1 MKKNYKIILL
11 FCLLLGGMLSD
22 ASAKRKNSFVRK
34 DEIFSYYSKFVSE
47 VWDISWKKPKGFTD
61 LMKSETWAFGK
72 KDPYSLFYRLTV
84 ESVDKDCPIMYPELK
99 MVTPFPDIAWTEKC
113 GKPEFLRNYVM
124 MEVGDSLI
132 EERLTVFSGTEAPMN
147 ADTVFV
153 FRTALKNVYKGYSYC
168 TSIYAYKEGRPPMI
182 FRCFFTEK
190 GKAKEK
196 RYLSK
201 FCKSVNYGNN
211 KEWKMDADKMREAS
225 SRIFYSFTNAE
236 RKGLFSE
243 YQVECERD
251 FHIKLSMPAGFET
264 IDKMVS
270 FRVNE
275 GRNIGV
281 FYSLLLESRDKDC
294 LMLYPLF
301 IENQSHGIAKN
312 MTYGEVKAAL
322 NLAPE
327 ENECMRMNLVNGKFT
342 LGKSKVP
349 DRSKETVQ
357 FDTARYMRVIAE
369 ENMENYCNAD
379 TVYVYEVPLLK
390 PYKGVYTKCIGINMV
405 KEGHPYGMAKILLME
420 GDNAKDKYMK
430 QFLESIRYSDSI
442 LGENSEKACKDKFNV
457 NQADKISTQKG
468 V

>member
-84 ESVDKDCPIMYPELK
+84 ESVDKDCLIMYPELK
-99 MVTPFPDIAWTEKC
+99 MVTSFPDIAWTEKC

-132 EERLTVFSGTEAPMN
+132 EERLTVFSGTEASMN

-153 FRTALKNVYKGYSYC
+153 FRTALKNVYKRYSYC

-190 GKAKEK
+190 GRAKEK
-196 RYLSK
+196 LYLSK
-201 FCKSVNYGNN
+201 FYKSVNYGNN

-390 PYKGVYTKCIGINMV
+390 PYKGVYKKCIGINMV
-405 KEGHPYGMAKILLME
+405 KKGHPYGMAKILLME

-430 QFLESIRYSDSI
+430 QFFESIRYSDSM
-442 LGENSEKACKDKFNV
+442 LDYKARMKSKNY
-457 NQADKISTQKG
+457 KKK
-468 V
+468 

>member
-72 KDPYSLFYRLTV
+72 KDPYSFFYRLTV
-84 ESVDKDCPIMYPELK
+84 ESVDKDCLIMYPELK
-99 MVTPFPDIAWTEKC
+99 MVTSFPDIAWTEKC

-196 RYLSK
+196 LYLSK
-201 FCKSVNYGNN
+201 FYKSVNYGNN

-390 PYKGVYTKCIGINMV
+390 PYKGVYKKCIGINMV
-405 KEGHPYGMAKILLME
+405 KKGHPYGMAKILLME

-430 QFLESIRYSDSI
+430 QFFESIRYSDSI
-442 LGENSEKACKDKFNV
+442 LDYKARMKSKNY
-457 NQADKISTQKG
+457 KKK
-468 V
+468 

>member
-84 ESVDKDCPIMYPELK
+84 ESVDKDCLIMYPELK
-99 MVTPFPDIAWTEKC
+99 MVTSFPDIAWTEKC

-132 EERLTVFSGTEAPMN
+132 EERLTVFSGTEASMN

-153 FRTALKNVYKGYSYC
+153 FRTALKNVYKRYSYC

-190 GKAKEK
+190 GRAKEK
-196 RYLSK
+196 LYLSK
-201 FCKSVNYGNN
+201 FYKSVNYGNN

-420 GDNAKDKYMK
+420 GDNSKDKYMK
-430 QFLESIRYSDSI
+430 QFFESIRYSDSM
-442 LGENSEKACKDKFNV
+442 LDYKARMKSKNY
-457 NQADKISTQKG
+457 KKK
-468 V
+468 

>member
-84 ESVDKDCPIMYPELK
+84 ESVDKDCLIMYPELK
-99 MVTPFPDIAWTEKC
+99 MVTSFPDIAWTEKC

-132 EERLTVFSGTEAPMN
+132 EERLTVFSGTEASMN

-153 FRTALKNVYKGYSYC
+153 FRTALKNVYKRYSYC

-190 GKAKEK
+190 GRAKEK
-196 RYLSK
+196 LYLSK
-201 FCKSVNYGNN
+201 FYKSVNYGNN

-430 QFLESIRYSDSI
+430 QFFESIRYSDSM
-442 LGENSEKACKDKFNV
+442 LDYKARMKSKNY
-457 NQADKISTQKG
+457 KKK
-468 V
+468 

>member
-84 ESVDKDCPIMYPELK
+84 ESVDKDCLIMYPELK
-99 MVTPFPDIAWTEKC
+99 MVTSFPDIAWTEKC

-251 FHIKLSMPAGFET
+251 FHIKLSMPTGFET

-281 FYSLLLESRDKDC
+281 FYSLLLESRDKNC

-327 ENECMRMNLVNGKFT
+327 ENECMRMNLVNGKFM
-342 LGKSKVP
+342 LGKSNVP
-349 DRSKETVQ
+349 DRSKEMVQ

-390 PYKGVYTKCIGINMV
+390 PYKGVYKKCIGINMV
-405 KEGHPYGMAKILLME
+405 KEGHPFGMIKILLME

-430 QFLESIRYSDSI
+430 QFFESIRYSDSI
-442 LGENSEKACKDKFNV
+442 PDYKARMKSKNY
-457 NQADKISTQKG
+457 KKK
-468 V
+468 

>member
-61 LMKSETWAFGK
+61 LMKSET
-72 KDPYSLFYRLTV
+72 YSLFYRLTV
-84 ESVDKDCPIMYPELK
+84 ESVDKDCLIMYPELK
-99 MVTPFPDIAWTEKC
+99 MVTSFPDIAWTEKC

-132 EERLTVFSGTEAPMN
+132 EERLTVFSGTEASMN

-153 FRTALKNVYKGYSYC
+153 FRTALKNVYKRYSYC

-190 GKAKEK
+190 GRAKEK
-196 RYLSK
+196 LYLSK
-201 FCKSVNYGNN
+201 FYKSVNYGNN

-430 QFLESIRYSDSI
+430 QFFESIRYSDSM
-442 LGENSEKACKDKFNV
+442 LDYKARMKSKNY
-457 NQADKISTQKG
+457 KKK
-468 V
+468 

>member
-84 ESVDKDCPIMYPELK
+84 ESVDKDCLIMYPELK
-99 MVTPFPDIAWTEKC
+99 MVTSFPDIAWTEKC

-132 EERLTVFSGTEAPMN
+132 EERLTVFSGTEASMN

-153 FRTALKNVYKGYSYC
+153 FRTALKNVYKRYSYC

-190 GKAKEK
+190 GRAKEK
-196 RYLSK
+196 LYLSK
-201 FCKSVNYGNN
+201 FYKSVNYGNN
-211 KEWKMDADKMREAS
+211 KEWKMDVDKMREAS

-430 QFLESIRYSDSI
+430 QFFESIRYSDSM
-442 LGENSEKACKDKFNV
+442 LDYKARMKSKNY
-457 NQADKISTQKG
+457 KKK
-468 V
+468 

>member
-72 KDPYSLFYRLTV
+72 KDPYSFFYRLTV
-84 ESVDKDCPIMYPELK
+84 ESVDKDCLIMYPELK
-99 MVTPFPDIAWTEKC
+99 MVTSFPDIAWTEKC

-190 GKAKEK
+190 GRAKEK
-196 RYLSK
+196 LYLSK
-201 FCKSVNYGNN
+201 FYKSVNYGNN
-211 KEWKMDADKMREAS
+211 KEWKMDVDKMREAS

-390 PYKGVYTKCIGINMV
+390 PYKGVYKKCIGINMV
-405 KEGHPYGMAKILLME
+405 KEGHPCGIAKILLTE
-420 GDNAKDKYMK
+420 GDDAKDKYMK
-430 QFLESIRYSDSI
+430 QFFESIRYSDSI
-442 LGENSEKACKDKFNV
+442 LDYKARMKSKNY
-457 NQADKISTQKG
+457 KKK
-468 V
+468 

>member
-84 ESVDKDCPIMYPELK
+84 ESVDKDCLIMYPELK
-99 MVTPFPDIAWTEKC
+99 MVTSFPDIAWTEKC

-196 RYLSK
+196 LYLSK
-201 FCKSVNYGNN
+201 FYKSVNYGNN
-211 KEWKMDADKMREAS
+211 KEWKMDVDKMREAS

-251 FHIKLSMPAGFET
+251 FHIKLSIPAGFET

-390 PYKGVYTKCIGINMV
+390 PYKGVYKKCIGINMV
-405 KEGHPYGMAKILLME
+405 KEGHPCGIAKILLTE
-420 GDNAKDKYMK
+420 GDDAKDKYMK
-430 QFLESIRYSDSI
+430 QFFESIRYSDSI
-442 LGENSEKACKDKFNV
+442 LDYKARMKSKNY
-457 NQADKISTQKG
+457 KKK
-468 V
+468 

>member
-84 ESVDKDCPIMYPELK
+84 ESVDKDCLIMYPELK
-99 MVTPFPDIAWTEKC
+99 MVTSFPDIAWTEKC

-132 EERLTVFSGTEAPMN
+132 EERLTVFSGTEASMN

-190 GKAKEK
+190 GRAKEK
-196 RYLSK
+196 LYLSK
-201 FCKSVNYGNN
+201 FYKSVNYGNN

-390 PYKGVYTKCIGINMV
+390 PYKGVYKKCIGINMV

-430 QFLESIRYSDSI
+430 QFFESIRYSDSM
-442 LGENSEKACKDKFNV
+442 LDYKARMKSKNY
-457 NQADKISTQKG
+457 KKK
-468 V
+468 

>member
-84 ESVDKDCPIMYPELK
+84 ESVDKDCLIMYPELK
-99 MVTPFPDIAWTEKC
+99 MVTSFPDIAWTEKC

-132 EERLTVFSGTEAPMN
+132 EERLTVFSGTEASMN

-153 FRTALKNVYKGYSYC
+153 FRTALKNVYKRYSYC

-190 GKAKEK
+190 GRAKEK
-196 RYLSK
+196 LYLSK
-201 FCKSVNYGNN
+201 FYKSVNYGNN

-420 GDNAKDKYMK
+420 GDNAKDKYMN
-430 QFLESIRYSDSI
+430 QFFESIRYSDSM
-442 LGENSEKACKDKFNV
+442 LDYKARMKSKNY
-457 NQADKISTQKG
+457 KKK
-468 V
+468 

>member
-1 MKKNYKIILL
+1 MKKNYKIMLL
-11 FCLLLGGMLSD
+11 FCLLIGGIMAD

-72 KDPYSLFYRLTV
+72 KDPYSLFYQLTV
-84 ESVDKDCPIMYPELK
+84 ESVDKDCLIMYPELK

-153 FRTALKNVYKGYSYC
+153 FRTALKNVYKRYSYC

-190 GKAKEK
+190 GRAKEK
-196 RYLSK
+196 LYLSK
-201 FCKSVNYGNN
+201 FYKSVNYGNN

-430 QFLESIRYSDSI
+430 QFFESIRYSDSM
-442 LGENSEKACKDKFNV
+442 LDYKARMKSKNY
-457 NQADKISTQKG
+457 KKK
-468 V
+468 

>member
-72 KDPYSLFYRLTV
+72 KDPYSFFYRLTV
-84 ESVDKDCPIMYPELK
+84 ESVDKDCLIMYPELK
-99 MVTPFPDIAWTEKC
+99 MVTSFPDIAWTEKC

-132 EERLTVFSGTEAPMN
+132 EERLTVFSGTEASMN

-190 GKAKEK
+190 GRAKEK
-196 RYLSK
+196 LYLSK
-201 FCKSVNYGNN
+201 FYKSVNYGNN
-211 KEWKMDADKMREAS
+211 KEWKMDVDKMREAS

-390 PYKGVYTKCIGINMV
+390 PYKGVYKKCIGINMV
-405 KEGHPYGMAKILLME
+405 KKGHPYGMAKILLME

-430 QFLESIRYSDSI
+430 QFFESIRYSDSI
-442 LGENSEKACKDKFNV
+442 LDYKARMKSKNY
-457 NQADKISTQKG
+457 KKK
-468 V
+468 

>member
-1 MKKNYKIILL
+1 M
-11 FCLLLGGMLSD
+11 
-22 ASAKRKNSFVRK
+22 
-34 DEIFSYYSKFVSE
+34 
-47 VWDISWKKPKGFTD
+47 
-61 LMKSETWAFGK
+61 
-72 KDPYSLFYRLTV
+72 
-84 ESVDKDCPIMYPELK
+84 
-99 MVTPFPDIAWTEKC
+99 
-113 GKPEFLRNYVM
+113 
-124 MEVGDSLI
+124 I

>member
-84 ESVDKDCPIMYPELK
+84 ESVDKDCLIMYPELK
-99 MVTPFPDIAWTEKC
+99 MV
-113 GKPEFLRNYVM
+113 
-124 MEVGDSLI
+124 
-132 EERLTVFSGTEAPMN
+132 SGTEAPMN

-168 TSIYAYKEGRPPMI
+168 TSIYAYREGRPPMI

>member
-1 MKKNYKIILL
+1 MKKNYKVIFL

-47 VWDISWKKPKGFTD
+47 VWDISWKKPKGFKD

-72 KDPYSLFYRLTV
+72 KDPYSFFYRLTV
-84 ESVDKDCPIMYPELK
+84 ESADKDCLIMYPDLK
-99 MVTPFPDIAWTEKC
+99 MVTYFPDITWTEKC

-132 EERLTVFSGTEAPMN
+132 EERLTVFSGSEAPMN

-153 FRTALKNVYKGYSYC
+153 FRTALKNVYKRYSYC

-196 RYLSK
+196 LYLSK

-236 RKGLFSE
+236 RKGLFSD

-294 LMLYPLF
+294 LMLYSLF

-357 FDTARYMRVIAE
+357 FDTARYIRVIAE
-369 ENMENYCNAD
+369 ENMENNCNAD

-405 KEGHPYGMAKILLME
+405 KEGHPYGIAKILLTE
-420 GDNAKDKYMK
+420 GDDAKDKYMK
-430 QFLESIRYSDSI
+430 QLFESICYSDGI
-442 LGENSEKACKDKFNV
+442 LDKV
-457 NQADKISTQKG
+457 RMKLKKQ
-468 V
+468 

>member
-84 ESVDKDCPIMYPELK
+84 ESVDKDCLIMYPELK
-99 MVTPFPDIAWTEKC
+99 MVTSFPDIAWTEKC

-132 EERLTVFSGTEAPMN
+132 EERLTVFSGTEASMN

-153 FRTALKNVYKGYSYC
+153 FRTALKNVYKRYSYC

-190 GKAKEK
+190 GRAKEK
-196 RYLSK
+196 LYLSK
-201 FCKSVNYGNN
+201 FYKSVNYGNN

-322 NLAPE
+322 NLAAE

-430 QFLESIRYSDSI
+430 QFFESIRYSDSM
-442 LGENSEKACKDKFNV
+442 LDYKARMKSKNY
-457 NQADKISTQKG
+457 KKK
-468 V
+468 

>member
-72 KDPYSLFYRLTV
+72 KDPYSFFYRLTV
-84 ESVDKDCPIMYPELK
+84 ESVDKDCLIMYPELK
-99 MVTPFPDIAWTEKC
+99 MVTSFPDIAWTEKC

-168 TSIYAYKEGRPPMI
+168 TSIYAYKEGRSPMI

-190 GKAKEK
+190 GRAKEK
-196 RYLSK
+196 LYLSK
-201 FCKSVNYGNN
+201 FYKSVNYGNN
-211 KEWKMDADKMREAS
+211 KEWKMDVDKMREAS

-251 FHIKLSMPAGFET
+251 FHIKLSMLAGFET

-369 ENMENYCNAD
+369 ENMEIYCNAD

-390 PYKGVYTKCIGINMV
+390 PYKGVYKKCIGINMV
-405 KEGHPYGMAKILLME
+405 KKGHPYGMAKILLME

-430 QFLESIRYSDSI
+430 QFFESIRYSDSI
-442 LGENSEKACKDKFNV
+442 LDYKARMKSKNY
-457 NQADKISTQKG
+457 KKK
-468 V
+468 

>member
-84 ESVDKDCPIMYPELK
+84 ESVDKDCLIMYPELK
-99 MVTPFPDIAWTEKC
+99 MVTSFPDIAWTEKC

-132 EERLTVFSGTEAPMN
+132 EERLTVFSGTEASMN

-153 FRTALKNVYKGYSYC
+153 FRTALKNVYKRYSYC

-190 GKAKEK
+190 GRAKEK
-196 RYLSK
+196 LYLSK
-201 FCKSVNYGNN
+201 FYKSVNYGNN

-390 PYKGVYTKCIGINMV
+390 PYKGVYKKCIGINMV

-430 QFLESIRYSDSI
+430 QFFESIRYSDSM
-442 LGENSEKACKDKFNV
+442 LDYKARMKSKNY
-457 NQADKISTQKG
+457 KKK
-468 V
+468 

>member
-72 KDPYSLFYRLTV
+72 KDPYSFFYRLTV
-84 ESVDKDCPIMYPELK
+84 ESVDKDCLIMYPELK
-99 MVTPFPDIAWTEKC
+99 MVTSFPDIAWTEKC

-132 EERLTVFSGTEAPMN
+132 EERLTVFSGTEASMN

-153 FRTALKNVYKGYSYC
+153 FRTALKNVYKRYSYC

-190 GKAKEK
+190 GRAKEK
-196 RYLSK
+196 LYLSK
-201 FCKSVNYGNN
+201 FYKSVNYGNN

-390 PYKGVYTKCIGINMV
+390 PYKGVYKKCIGINMV
-405 KEGHPYGMAKILLME
+405 KKGHPYGMAKILLME

-430 QFLESIRYSDSI
+430 QFFESIRYSDSM
-442 LGENSEKACKDKFNV
+442 LDYKARMKSKNY
-457 NQADKISTQKG
+457 KKK
-468 V
+468 

>member
-72 KDPYSLFYRLTV
+72 KDPYSFFYRLTV
-84 ESVDKDCPIMYPELK
+84 ESVDKDCLIMYPELK
-99 MVTPFPDIAWTEKC
+99 MVTSFPDIAWTEKC

-196 RYLSK
+196 LYLSK
-201 FCKSVNYGNN
+201 FYKSVNYGNN

-322 NLAPE
+322 NLAAE

-390 PYKGVYTKCIGINMV
+390 PYKGVYKKCIGINMV
-405 KEGHPYGMAKILLME
+405 KKGHPYGMAKILLME

-430 QFLESIRYSDSI
+430 QFFESIRYSDSI
-442 LGENSEKACKDKFNV
+442 LDYKARMKSKNY
-457 NQADKISTQKG
+457 KKK
-468 V
+468 

>member
-84 ESVDKDCPIMYPELK
+84 ESVDKDCLIMYPELK
-99 MVTPFPDIAWTEKC
+99 MVTSFPDIAWTEKC

-190 GKAKEK
+190 GRAKEK
-196 RYLSK
+196 LYLSK
-201 FCKSVNYGNN
+201 FYKSVNYGNN

-322 NLAPE
+322 NLAAE

-390 PYKGVYTKCIGINMV
+390 PYKGVYKKCIGINMV
-405 KEGHPYGMAKILLME
+405 KKGHPYGMAKILLME

-430 QFLESIRYSDSI
+430 QFFESIRYSDSI
-442 LGENSEKACKDKFNV
+442 LDYKARMKSKNY
-457 NQADKISTQKG
+457 KKK
-468 V
+468 

>member
-72 KDPYSLFYRLTV
+72 KDPYSFFYRLTV
-84 ESVDKDCPIMYPELK
+84 ESVDKDCLIMYPELK
-99 MVTPFPDIAWTEKC
+99 MVTSFPDIAWTEKC

-190 GKAKEK
+190 GRAKEK
-196 RYLSK
+196 LYLSK
-201 FCKSVNYGNN
+201 FYKSVNYGNN
-211 KEWKMDADKMREAS
+211 KEWKMDVDKMREAS

-390 PYKGVYTKCIGINMV
+390 PYKGVYKKCIGINMV
-405 KEGHPYGMAKILLME
+405 KKGHPYGMAKILLME

-430 QFLESIRYSDSI
+430 QFFESIRYSDSI
-442 LGENSEKACKDKFNV
+442 LDYKARMKSKNY
-457 NQADKISTQKG
+457 KKK
-468 V
+468 

>member
-84 ESVDKDCPIMYPELK
+84 ESVDKDCLIMYPDLK
-99 MVTPFPDIAWTEKC
+99 MVTSFPDIAWTEKC

-132 EERLTVFSGTEAPMN
+132 EERLTVFSGTEASMN

-153 FRTALKNVYKGYSYC
+153 FRTALKNVYKRYSYC

-190 GKAKEK
+190 GRAKEK
-196 RYLSK
+196 LYLSK
-201 FCKSVNYGNN
+201 FYKSVNYGNN

-430 QFLESIRYSDSI
+430 QFFESIRYSDSM
-442 LGENSEKACKDKFNV
+442 LDYKARMKSKNY
-457 NQADKISTQKG
+457 KKK
-468 V
+468 

>member
-84 ESVDKDCPIMYPELK
+84 ESVDKDCLIMYPELK
-99 MVTPFPDIAWTEKC
+99 MVTSFPDIAWTEKC

-132 EERLTVFSGTEAPMN
+132 EERLTVFSGTEASMN

-153 FRTALKNVYKGYSYC
+153 FRTALKNVYKRYSYC

-190 GKAKEK
+190 GRAKEK
-196 RYLSK
+196 LYLSK
-201 FCKSVNYGNN
+201 FYKSVNYGNN

-281 FYSLLLESRDKDC
+281 FYSLLLESRDQDC

-430 QFLESIRYSDSI
+430 QFFESIRYSDSM
-442 LGENSEKACKDKFNV
+442 LDYKARMKSKNY
-457 NQADKISTQKG
+457 KKK
-468 V
+468 

>member
-72 KDPYSLFYRLTV
+72 KDPYSFFYRLTV
-84 ESVDKDCPIMYPELK
+84 ESVDKDCLIMYPELK
-99 MVTPFPDIAWTEKC
+99 MVTSFPDIAWTEKC

-190 GKAKEK
+190 GRAKEK
-196 RYLSK
+196 LYLSK
-201 FCKSVNYGNN
+201 FYKSVNYGNN
-211 KEWKMDADKMREAS
+211 KEWKMDVDKMREAS

-390 PYKGVYTKCIGINMV
+390 PYKGVYKKCIGINMV
-405 KEGHPYGMAKILLME
+405 KKGHPYGMAKILLME

-430 QFLESIRYSDSI
+430 QFFESIRYSDSM
-442 LGENSEKACKDKFNV
+442 LDYKARMKSKNY
-457 NQADKISTQKG
+457 KKK
-468 V
+468 

>member
-84 ESVDKDCPIMYPELK
+84 ESVDKDCLIMYPELK
-99 MVTPFPDIAWTEKC
+99 MVTSFPDIAWTEKC

-132 EERLTVFSGTEAPMN
+132 EERLTVFSGTEASMN

-153 FRTALKNVYKGYSYC
+153 FRTALKNVYKRYSYC

-190 GKAKEK
+190 GRAKEK
-196 RYLSK
+196 LYLSK
-201 FCKSVNYGNN
+201 FYKSVNYGNN

-281 FYSLLLESRDKDC
+281 FYSLLLESR
-294 LMLYPLF
+294 
-301 IENQSHGIAKN
+301 E
-312 MTYGEVKAAL
+312 
-322 NLAPE
+322 
-327 ENECMRMNLVNGKFT
+327 
-342 LGKSKVP
+342 
-349 DRSKETVQ
+349 
-357 FDTARYMRVIAE
+357 
-369 ENMENYCNAD
+369 
-379 TVYVYEVPLLK
+379 
-390 PYKGVYTKCIGINMV
+390 IGRAHV
-405 KEGHPYGMAKILLME
+405 
-420 GDNAKDKYMK
+420 
-430 QFLESIRYSDSI
+430 
-442 LGENSEKACKDKFNV
+442 
-457 NQADKISTQKG
+457 
-468 V
+468 

>member
-84 ESVDKDCPIMYPELK
+84 ESVDKDCLIMYPELK
-99 MVTPFPDIAWTEKC
+99 MVTSFPDIAWTEKC

-132 EERLTVFSGTEAPMN
+132 EERLTVFSGTEASMN

-153 FRTALKNVYKGYSYC
+153 FRTALKNVYKRYSYC

-190 GKAKEK
+190 GRAKEK
-196 RYLSK
+196 LYLSK
-201 FCKSVNYGNN
+201 FYKSVNYGNN

-390 PYKGVYTKCIGINMV
+390 PYKGVYKKCIGINMV
-405 KEGHPYGMAKILLME
+405 KEGHPCGIAKILLTE
-420 GDNAKDKYMK
+420 GDDAKDKYMK
-430 QFLESIRYSDSI
+430 QFFESIRYSDSM
-442 LGENSEKACKDKFNV
+442 LDYKARMK
-457 NQADKISTQKG
+457 
-468 V
+468 

>member
-84 ESVDKDCPIMYPELK
+84 ESVDKDCLIMYPELK

-211 KEWKMDADKMREAS
+211 KEWKMDAD
-225 SRIFYSFTNAE
+225 
-236 RKGLFSE
+236 L
-243 YQVECERD
+243 
-251 FHIKLSMPAGFET
+251 
-264 IDKMVS
+264 
-270 FRVNE
+270 
-275 GRNIGV
+275 NI
-281 FYSLLLESRDKDC
+281 
-294 LMLYPLF
+294 F
-301 IENQSHGIAKN
+301 IENPLLGIGQGLRTPYVLN
-312 MTYGEVKAAL
+312 HLDEDTLNNTEVKMWINNIKNKGLINISIPMLGEYTSRLSETGIISFVLFMAPILLLLFRLLKYIIQNSKDTFVIFFTIAYIECLLTGIGTTLNELYYFWILLGFGYAL
-322 NLAPE
+322 
-327 ENECMRMNLVNGKFT
+327 
-342 LGKSKVP
+342 
-349 DRSKETVQ
+349 
-357 FDTARYMRVIAE
+357 
-369 ENMENYCNAD
+369 
-379 TVYVYEVPLLK
+379 VYVKNACNNKVEEVRE
-390 PYKGVYTKCIGINMV
+390 Y
-405 KEGHPYGMAKILLME
+405 
-420 GDNAKDKYMK
+420 
-430 QFLESIRYSDSI
+430 
-442 LGENSEKACKDKFNV
+442 
-457 NQADKISTQKG
+457 
-468 V
+468 

>member
-1 MKKNYKIILL
+1 
-11 FCLLLGGMLSD
+11 
-22 ASAKRKNSFVRK
+22 
-34 DEIFSYYSKFVSE
+34 
-47 VWDISWKKPKGFTD
+47 
-61 LMKSETWAFGK
+61 MKSETWAFGK

-84 ESVDKDCPIMYPELK
+84 ESVDKDCLIMYPELK
-99 MVTPFPDIAWTEKC
+99 MVTSFPDIAWTEKC

-132 EERLTVFSGTEAPMN
+132 EERLTVFSGTEASMN

-153 FRTALKNVYKGYSYC
+153 FRTALKNVYKRYSYC

-190 GKAKEK
+190 GRAKEK
-196 RYLSK
+196 LYLSK
-201 FCKSVNYGNN
+201 FYKSVNYGNN

-430 QFLESIRYSDSI
+430 QFFESIRYSDSM
-442 LGENSEKACKDKFNV
+442 LDYKARMKSKNY
-457 NQADKISTQKG
+457 KKK
-468 V
+468 

>member
-72 KDPYSLFYRLTV
+72 KDPYSFFYRLTV
-84 ESVDKDCPIMYPELK
+84 ESVDKDCLIMYPELK
-99 MVTPFPDIAWTEKC
+99 MVTSFPDIAWTEKC

-190 GKAKEK
+190 GRAKEK
-196 RYLSK
+196 LYLSK
-201 FCKSVNYGNN
+201 FYKSVNYGNN
-211 KEWKMDADKMREAS
+211 KEWKMDVDKMREAS

-430 QFLESIRYSDSI
+430 QFFESIRYSDSI
-442 LGENSEKACKDKFNV
+442 LDYKARMKSKNY
-457 NQADKISTQKG
+457 KKK
-468 V
+468 

>member
-84 ESVDKDCPIMYPELK
+84 ESVDKDCLIMYPELK
-99 MVTPFPDIAWTEKC
+99 MVTSFPDIAWTEKC

-132 EERLTVFSGTEAPMN
+132 EERLTVFSGTEASMN

-153 FRTALKNVYKGYSYC
+153 FRTALKNVYKRYSYC

-190 GKAKEK
+190 GRAKEK
-196 RYLSK
+196 LYLSK
-201 FCKSVNYGNN
+201 FYKSVNYGNN
-211 KEWKMDADKMREAS
+211 KEWKMDVDKMREAS

-390 PYKGVYTKCIGINMV
+390 PYKGVYKKCIGINMV
-405 KEGHPYGMAKILLME
+405 KKGHPYGMAKILLME

-430 QFLESIRYSDSI
+430 QFFESIRYSDSI
-442 LGENSEKACKDKFNV
+442 LDYKARMKSKNY
-457 NQADKISTQKG
+457 KKK
-468 V
+468 

>member
-84 ESVDKDCPIMYPELK
+84 ESVDKDCLIMYPELK
-99 MVTPFPDIAWTEKC
+99 MVTSFPDIAWTEKC

-132 EERLTVFSGTEAPMN
+132 EERLTVFSGAEAPMN

-190 GKAKEK
+190 GRAKEK
-196 RYLSK
+196 LYLSK
-201 FCKSVNYGNN
+201 FYKSVNYGNN

-390 PYKGVYTKCIGINMV
+390 PYKGVYKKCIGINMV

-430 QFLESIRYSDSI
+430 QFFESIRYSDSM
-442 LGENSEKACKDKFNV
+442 LDYKARMKSKNY
-457 NQADKISTQKG
+457 KKK
-468 V
+468 

>member
-84 ESVDKDCPIMYPELK
+84 ESVDKDCLIMYPELK
-99 MVTPFPDIAWTEKC
+99 MVTSFPDIAWTEKC

-132 EERLTVFSGTEAPMN
+132 EERLTVFSGTEASMN

-153 FRTALKNVYKGYSYC
+153 FRTALKNVYKRYSYC

-190 GKAKEK
+190 GRAKEK
-196 RYLSK
+196 LYLSK
-201 FCKSVNYGNN
+201 FYKSVNYGNN

-390 PYKGVYTKCIGINMV
+390 PYKGVYKKCIGINMV
-405 KEGHPYGMAKILLME
+405 KKGHPYGMAKILLME

-430 QFLESIRYSDSI
+430 QFFESIRYSDSI
-442 LGENSEKACKDKFNV
+442 LDYKARMKSKNY
-457 NQADKISTQKG
+457 KKK
-468 V
+468 

>member
-1 MKKNYKIILL
+1 MKKNYKVIFL
-11 FCLLLGGMLSD
+11 FCLLLSGMLSD

-47 VWDISWKKPKGFTD
+47 VWDILWKKPKGFTD

-72 KDPYSLFYRLTV
+72 KDPYSFFYRLTV
-84 ESVDKDCPIMYPELK
+84 ESVDKDCLIMYPELK
-99 MVTPFPDIAWTEKC
+99 MVTSFPDIAWTEKC

-196 RYLSK
+196 LYLSK

-264 IDKMVS
+264 VDKMVS
-270 FRVNE
+270 FKVNE
-275 GRNIGV
+275 GRSIGS
-281 FYSLLLESRDKDC
+281 FYRVALESRDKDC

-301 IENQSHGIAKN
+301 IEKQSHGIAKN

-405 KEGHPYGMAKILLME
+405 KEGHPCGIAKILLTE

-430 QFLESIRYSDSI
+430 QFFESIRYSA
-442 LGENSEKACKDKFNV
+442 EAVK
-457 NQADKISTQKG
+457 
-468 V
+468 